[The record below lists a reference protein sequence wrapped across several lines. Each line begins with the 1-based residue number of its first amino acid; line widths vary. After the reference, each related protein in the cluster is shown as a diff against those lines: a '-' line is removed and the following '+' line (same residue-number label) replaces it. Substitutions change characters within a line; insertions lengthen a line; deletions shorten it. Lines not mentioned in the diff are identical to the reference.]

1 MSTRAHLAEAVSRAA
16 DAVARTDAVDLEI
29 DPASV
34 HLERP
39 ARREHGDWST
49 NIALVTAKKAGTN
62 PRALAATLVEALD
75 AARPSHVTDIEIAG
89 PGFINFKLDDGWLHD
104 ALSELLAEGEE
115 GYARPDVGHGERVQ
129 VEFISANPT
138 GPIHVGNGW
147 WGRLRRFPGPGV
159 GPLRLSGRA
168 ASTT

>member
-1 MSTRAHLAEAVSRAA
+1 MSTRDQLAEAVSRAVS
-16 DAVARTDAVDLEI
+16 AVAGRDAPGLRV

-49 NIALVTAKKAGTN
+49 NIALVMAKEASTN
-62 PRALAATLVEALD
+62 PRDLAASLVEVLNADL
-75 AARPSHVTDIEIAG
+75 PPHTISITIAG
-89 PGFINFKLDDGWLHD
+89 PGFINFRLDDGWLYD
-104 ALSELLAEGEE
+104 ALSELLAEGEDA
-115 GYARPDVGHGERVQ
+115 YARPDVGHGERVQ

-147 WGRLRRFPGPGV
+147 WGSYGDALARGLAR
-159 GPLRLSGRA
+159 SGFQV
-168 ASTT
+168 